1 MSVIF
6 SQVFILF
13 IFIAIGF
20 ILGKTNICKSDYSQI
35 LSGLLVYLFLP
46 CNIFKTFSKNFNI
59 KYITSGYK
67 LLIVSVIILLFLI
80 VFAHFLAKAFSKE
93 KYERYIY
100 EYSLI
105 IPNYGYMGYAL
116 AEALFGEAGLTN
128 MMVFSLPVSLYIY
141 TIGFCKLTKRGFS
154 LKKLCNPVMITTVI
168 GIIAGLFGITVP
180 AVLINVI
187 EKASDCMAPVSM
199 LLTGIVISRFS
210 LKNTFC
216 NVKAYP
222 LAILRL
228 IIIPTLLG
236 VILSKF
242 CQAYLLQTAILFY
255 ALPCGLNTVVFP
267 KLVGEKCEIGAGLA
281 LISSILA
288 CITLPLILSIFNI
301 GG

>member
-1 MSVIF
+1 MTF
-6 SQVFILF
+6 
-13 IFIAIGF
+13 A
-20 ILGKTNICKSDYSQI
+20 
-35 LSGLLVYLFLP
+35 LP
-46 CNIFKTFSKNFNI
+46 ASI
-59 KYITSGYK
+59 
-67 LLIVSVIILLFLI
+67 
-80 VFAHFLAKAFSKE
+80 
-93 KYERYIY
+93 
-100 EYSLI
+100 
-105 IPNYGYMGYAL
+105 
-116 AEALFGEAGLTN
+116 
-128 MMVFSLPVSLYIY
+128 YIY
-141 TIGFCKLTKRGFS
+141 TIGFAKLTKRVLSF
-154 LKKLCNPVMITTVI
+154 KKLCNPIIIATVL
-168 GIIAGLFGITVP
+168 GIIAGLCDVTLP
-180 AVLINVI
+180 NTLTNVI
-187 EKASDCMAPVSM
+187 EKASGCMAPVSM

-210 LKNTFC
+210 LKSIFC